1 MDYVN
6 LMITHFYQYLYLV
19 FIYLFRKGTWDQ
31 LTTLASTYTAEAQ
44 NREVRQKF
52 MAKVLQDGY
61 VDNYTG
67 VRIAFDGS
75 RFEIRN
81 AVVWNLIV
89 KGERIGQAASFSE
102 WTDL

>member
-1 MDYVN
+1 
-6 LMITHFYQYLYLV
+6 MIFALCC
-19 FIYLFRKGTWDQ
+19 RKASWNQ

-44 NREVRQKF
+44 NRETRQRF
-52 MAKVLQDGY
+52 MTKVLQDGF

-67 VRIAFDGS
+67 VRIAFDKS

-81 AVVWNLIV
+81 AVVWNVLLS
-89 KGERIGQAASFSE
+89 GERIGQAACFNE